1 MANLNK
7 NKNITKS
14 KKIKK
19 LHDHHDY
26 LNRKVAELTEDRK
39 KDRSSE
45 SKSLLMRLKKT
56 KLAIKDSIARA
67 KAKLTN

>member
-1 MANLNK
+1 MVNLNK
-7 NKNITKS
+7 NK
-14 KKIKK
+14 KIKK
-19 LHDHHDY
+19 LNDKHDY
-26 LNRKVAELTEDRK
+26 LNRKVDALTEDRK